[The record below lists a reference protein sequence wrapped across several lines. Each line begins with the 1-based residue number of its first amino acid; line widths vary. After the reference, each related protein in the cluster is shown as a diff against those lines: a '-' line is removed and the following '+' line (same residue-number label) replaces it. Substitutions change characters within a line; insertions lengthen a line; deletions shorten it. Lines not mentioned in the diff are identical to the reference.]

1 MAVSSLSATFIP
13 SLSLSSN
20 SSSLLS
26 SKAKLQSL
34 CFVSGN
40 TLRIT
45 NAKPLQLSTVVHAA
59 PEVLNSEV
67 TQDGLL
73 FYIFA
78 LFFIF
83 IHVCIVFGFAVMNVD
98 FCLIGWFCSNKNWLW
113 IIWFVCFNA
122 FWTTKLSV
130 KFNFR
135 IKSSNF

>member
-20 SSSLLS
+20 SSPLS
-26 SKAKLQSL
+26 SSKPVFQSL

-67 TQDGLL
+67 TQDVDLH
-73 FYIFA
+73 
-78 LFFIF
+78 FFPF
-83 IHVCIVFGFAVMNVD
+83 CIVFGFEVMNID
-98 FCLIGWFCSNKNWLW
+98 F
-113 IIWFVCFNA
+113 V
-122 FWTTKLSV
+122 
-130 KFNFR
+130 
-135 IKSSNF
+135 

>member
-98 FCLIGWFCSNKNWLW
+98 FCLIGWFCSNKN
-113 IIWFVCFNA
+113 
-122 FWTTKLSV
+122 
-130 KFNFR
+130 
-135 IKSSNF
+135 